1 MKGFV
6 SLRALS
12 WGRWVLLGTSSTLK
26 PQKHSVLSLLLF
38 CRFGMIETLCLPTFH
53 KLGQNS
59 VLPTVQQTT
68 IKTTKLTT
76 QKLIRN
82 LQLKIVP
89 TKNLGL
95 FFSIQ
100 MCVTVKT
107 QYTLLMFITSLKSMA
122 WSLKIKYYQ
131 SNISKHKARSVFTP
145 HNSYMW
151 PLLLS
156 PNDRTWQGH
165 YFQIP
170 PYKQNLSV
178 HVSWIFLFFSTVEAS
193 FFYVCVW

>member
-1 MKGFV
+1 
-6 SLRALS
+6 
-12 WGRWVLLGTSSTLK
+12 
-26 PQKHSVLSLLLF
+26 
-38 CRFGMIETLCLPTFH
+38 MIETLCLPTFH
-53 KLGQNS
+53 RLGQNS

-131 SNISKHKARSVFTP
+131 SNIAKHKARSVFTP
-145 HNSYMW
+145 TQQLNVTPSPLPKWQNMTGTLLSNSAIQTKPFCTRILDF
-151 PLLLS
+151 PLL
-156 PNDRTWQGH
+156 
-165 YFQIP
+165 FFFP
-170 PYKQNLSV
+170 PSK
-178 HVSWIFLFFSTVEAS
+178 S
-193 FFYVCVW
+193 FF